1 MITFGGEAERRIE
14 EFSQQ
19 NLANLT
25 WAFGKLSHCAPSLLD
40 AVGQKATAV
49 VEVHSFTVTIQC
61 HLLNA
66 AKKELSNLTQSLL

>member
-25 WAFGKLSHCAPSLLD
+25 WAFGKLSHRAPSLLD

-49 VEVHSFTVTIQC
+49 VEVMPSTCDTVQSQC
-61 HLLNA
+61 A
-66 AKKELSNLTQSLL
+66 WQESNCCC